1 MPQVHNSG
9 LDVLGV
15 AGVTCLGGLIEVGR
29 QGVRLRTAVLYMK
42 NRKVKA
48 VEEILPRCFF
58 LCLPRWSFL
67 IGPDRGRQNTAITS

>member
-1 MPQVHNSG
+1 M
-9 LDVLGV
+9 
-15 AGVTCLGGLIEVGR
+15 GGLIEVGR

-58 LCLPRWSFL
+58 SLTFLNPGKSFL
-67 IGPDRGRQNTAITS
+67 LPFISALLGLVIYSFHLEEEMCPYP